1 MRSSGRLHWEVSE
14 SIGHIKAITKRELSY
29 YFSSPLAY
37 VFMVIFLLL
46 CGFFTFSVS
55 HFYEVGQ
62 ADLRGFFQWHPW
74 IYLFLVPSVAM
85 RLWSEEKRTGTIEL
99 LLTLPVTI
107 TEAVI
112 AKFISA
118 WIFIAICLFFTF
130 PLVLTVLY
138 LGNPDM
144 GVIICAYCG
153 SLLLAGTYLSIGSFT
168 SSITRNQVI
177 SFILSVVICLFLV
190 LAGWPPVTD
199 FFSGWA
205 PAWII
210 DFLAGLSFM
219 THYESIQRGVLD
231 IRDIVYFISV
241 IVFMLSLTSVLLQHF
256 KSD

>member
-1 MRSSGRLHWEVSE
+1 MRDFIR
-14 SIGHIKAITKRELSY
+14 HIKAITKRELSC
-29 YFSSPLAY
+29 YFSSAVAY

-85 RLWSEEKRTGTIEL
+85 RLWSEEKRIGTIEL
-99 LLTLPVTI
+99 LLTLPVTT

-112 AKFISA
+112 GKFVSA
-118 WIFIAICLFFTF
+118 WIFIGICLFFTF

-144 GVIICAYCG
+144 GVIICAYLG
-153 SLLLAGTYLSIGSFT
+153 SFFLAGAYLGIGSFT

-177 SFILSVVICLFLV
+177 SFILSVVICLFFV
-190 LAGWPPVTD
+190 LAGWPPVTE

-205 PAWII
+205 PSWSI
-210 DFLAGLSFM
+210 DFLAGISFM

-231 IRDIVYFISV
+231 VRDILYFVSV
-241 IVFMLSLTSVLLQHF
+241 MVFMLSLTSILLQYF
-256 KSD
+256 RSD

>member
-1 MRSSGRLHWEVSE
+1 MKE
-14 SIGHIKAITKRELSY
+14 SIRNIKAIIKRELSC
-29 YFSSPLAY
+29 YFTSPVAY

-55 HFYEVGQ
+55 HFYEIGQ
-62 ADLRGFFQWHPW
+62 ADLRAFFQWHPW

-85 RLWSEEKRTGTIEL
+85 RLWSEEKRLGTIEL
-99 LLTLPVTI
+99 LLTLPI
-107 TEAVI
+107 TTFQAVI
-112 AKFISA
+112 GKFLSA
-118 WIFIAICLFFTF
+118 WIFISICLFFTF
-130 PLVLTVLY
+130 PMVLTVLY
-138 LGNPDM
+138 LGNPDL
-144 GVIICAYCG
+144 GVIFCAYCG
-153 SLLLAGTYLSIGSFT
+153 SLLMAGAYLSIGSFT

-190 LAGWPPVTD
+190 LAGWPPVTY

-205 PAWII
+205 PSWVI

-241 IVFMLSLTSVLLQHF
+241 IVFMLSLTGVILQNYR
-256 KSD
+256 ST